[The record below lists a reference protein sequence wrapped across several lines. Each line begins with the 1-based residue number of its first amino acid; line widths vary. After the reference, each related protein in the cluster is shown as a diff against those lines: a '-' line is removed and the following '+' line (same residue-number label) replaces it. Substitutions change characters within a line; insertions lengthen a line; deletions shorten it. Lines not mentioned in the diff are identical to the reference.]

1 MTDFELEF
9 LTKDYCLWLSADEEN
24 KREWLKDLKNR
35 EDYINQLNKECE
47 ILRRNKYPN
56 QDETIDA
63 IVNQDASK
71 LDEIRRIRKEI
82 DQKYPRVSLD

>member
-1 MTDFELEF
+1 MTDIQLEL
-9 LTKDYCLWLSADEEN
+9 LTKDYHLWLSADEEN